1 MNEILNS
8 NGIII
13 CKNIPIDKNRF
24 EITEIFSKYGPLLGE
39 GIHFGKKNSNMF
51 YVKFVYFKDAIKAYE
66 SLKDNKNGEHDFRL
80 SFSKN
85 DEIKYRAV
93 KGNKKA
99 VEELKYIY
107 KNNEQIKVDDDMTND
122 ILNEINEQNTELLKK
137 KKKEKEMEKK
147 KDKSFILNLLT
158 KIDEPQESEQSGRL
172 KADLKNYLSLNCLC
186 VYNFDENNKYDNYLT
201 PTFPK

>member
-13 CKNIPIDKNRF
+13 CKNIPVDKNRF

-51 YVKFVYFKDAIKAYE
+51 YVKYVYFKDAIKAYE
-66 SLKDNKNGEHDFRL
+66 SLKDNKTGEYDFRL

-122 ILNEINEQNTELLKK
+122 ILNEINEQNTEL
-137 KKKEKEMEKK
+137 
-147 KDKSFILNLLT
+147 
-158 KIDEPQESEQSGRL
+158 

-186 VYNFDENNKYDNYLT
+186 AYNFDENSKHDNYLT

>member
-13 CKNIPIDKNRF
+13 CKNIPIGKNRF

-51 YVKFVYFKDAIKAYE
+51 YVKYVYFKDAIKAYE
-66 SLKDNKNGEHDFRL
+66 SLKDNKTGEYDFRV

-93 KGNKKA
+93 KGSKRA

-107 KNNEQIKVDDDMTND
+107 KNNEQIKINDDMTND

-158 KIDEPQESEQSGRL
+158 KIDEPQESEQNIRL

-186 VYNFDENNKYDNYLT
+186 AYNFDENNKHDNYLT

>member
-39 GIHFGKKNSNMF
+39 GIYFGKKNSNMF
-51 YVKFVYFKDAIKAYE
+51 YVKYVYFKDAIKAYE
-66 SLKDNKNGEHDFRL
+66 SLKDNKTNDYYFGL
-80 SFSKN
+80 TFSKN
-85 DEIKYRAV
+85 DELKYKAI

-99 VEELKYIY
+99 IEELKYIY
-107 KNNEQIKVDDDMTND
+107 KNNKQIKVNDEMTND
-122 ILNEINEQNTELLKK
+122 ILKELNEQNNELLKK
-137 KKKEKEMEKK
+137 KKKEKEIEKK

-158 KIDEPQESEQSGRL
+158 NVDEPQDNEETNKL
-172 KADLKNYLSLNCLC
+172 KTELKNYLSLNCLC
-186 VYNFDENNKYDNYLT
+186 SYNFDENNKYDNYLT
-201 PTFPK
+201 PTFPN